1 VHQEGQ
7 FLLPAGQ
14 RRRRNGR
21 AKGSSPEI
29 NGVILSEAEVHM
41 PSFDVVSKLDQHEI
55 DNATNQAIKEIAQRF
70 DFKGTE
76 TTVERTEE
84 GIVIRSN
91 SEGRLDAARDVLET
105 KLVRRQVSL
114 KSLDVQQPQPAGG
127 KMWRQVIKLKEG
139 VSKEKAKDI
148 VKAIKDSK
156 LKVQP
161 SIQGD
166 AVRISG
172 KKRDDLQAAIAMLKE
187 HDFDLP
193 LQFVNFR
200 D

>member
-1 VHQEGQ
+1 
-7 FLLPAGQ
+7 
-14 RRRRNGR
+14 
-21 AKGSSPEI
+21 
-29 NGVILSEAEVHM
+29 M

-55 DNATNQAIKEIAQRF
+55 DNAANQASKEIGQRF
-70 DFKGTE
+70 DFKGTD
-76 TTVERTEE
+76 TTIEQTEE

-91 SEGRLDAARDVLET
+91 SEGRLDAARDVLES
-105 KLVRRQVSL
+105 KMVRRQVSL
-114 KSLDVQQPQPAGG
+114 KSLDAQEPQPAGG

-148 VKAIKDSK
+148 VKSIKDSK
-156 LKVQP
+156 LKVQA

-166 AVRISG
+166 AVRVSG
-172 KKRDDLQAAIAMLKE
+172 KKRDDLQATIAMLKE
-187 HDFDLP
+187 QDFDLP

>member
-1 VHQEGQ
+1 
-7 FLLPAGQ
+7 
-14 RRRRNGR
+14 
-21 AKGSSPEI
+21 
-29 NGVILSEAEVHM
+29 M
-41 PSFDVVSKLDQHEI
+41 PSFDVVSKLDQHEV
-55 DNATNQAIKEIAQRF
+55 DNATNQASKEISQRF
-70 DFKGTE
+70 DFKGTD
-76 TTVERTEE
+76 TTIEQTEE

-105 KLVRRQVSL
+105 KMVRRQVSL
-114 KSLDVQQPQPAGG
+114 KSLDVQEPQPAGG

-148 VKAIKDSK
+148 VKTIKDSK
-156 LKVQP
+156 LKVQA

-166 AVRISG
+166 AVRVSG
-172 KKRDDLQAAIAMLKE
+172 KKRDDLQATIAMLKE
-187 HDFDLP
+187 QDFDLP